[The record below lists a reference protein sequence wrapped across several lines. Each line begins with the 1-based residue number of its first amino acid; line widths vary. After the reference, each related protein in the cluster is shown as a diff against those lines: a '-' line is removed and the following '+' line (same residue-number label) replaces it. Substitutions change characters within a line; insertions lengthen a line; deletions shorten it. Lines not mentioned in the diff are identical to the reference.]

1 MVGGGYGKFW
11 RSKNFYRVVKGSRG
25 SKKSKTTAL
34 NFITRLLKYPWANL
48 LVVRRYS
55 NTNKQSAYTDF
66 KWACNQL
73 KVAHLFK
80 FNESL
85 PEITL
90 KKTGQKILFRGLD
103 DELKITSIT
112 VDVGI
117 LCWVWFEEAYQI
129 ETEDKFSTVVESIR
143 GSLDVPDFFKQITV
157 TFNPWNER
165 HWLKRVFFDKE
176 TQRADTLA
184 LTTTYKCNEW
194 LDEVDRQRYEDLYVT
209 NPRRARIVCDG
220 EWGVAEGLV
229 FENTRVEE
237 FDIQKTVQRVKET
250 TAGMDFGFTQDPTT
264 LICVAVDFENKR
276 LYLYNE
282 HYQKA
287 MLTDDIVKMLKDK
300 GMQRSYISAD
310 SAEKRLIAEIRSKGI
325 DGIVPSLKGKGS
337 IMQGI
342 QFMQGFE
349 IIIHPSCEHTI
360 EEFNTYTFKQ
370 DKEGN
375 WLNEPIDANNHIID
389 AVRYSLERY
398 HIQKRTQTSSIHFE
412 LVLACKKEFKWLIQ
426 KHLSI
431 AQVKHIL

>member
-1 MVGGGYGKFW
+1 MKTTSPTNDVIVDLPKTVGGGYGKFW
-11 RSKNFYRVVKGSRG
+11 HSKNFYRVVKGSRG

-55 NTNKQSAYTDF
+55 NTNKQSTYTDF

-112 VDVGI
+112 VDVGS
-117 LCWVWFEEAYQI
+117 LCWAWFEEAYQI

-165 HWLKRVFFDKE
+165 HWLKRVFFDTD

-194 LDEVDRQRYEDLYVT
+194 LDEVDKQRYEDLYIT

-229 FENTRVEE
+229 FENTIVED
-237 FDIQKTVQRVKET
+237 FDVQKTIQRVKET
-250 TAGMDFGFTQDPTT
+250 TAGVDFGFTQDPTT

-300 GMQRSYISAD
+300 GMQHSYISAD
-310 SAEKRLIAEIRSKGI
+310 SAENRLIAEIRSKGI
-325 DGIVPSLKGKGS
+325 SRIVPSLKGKGS

-342 QFMQGFE
+342 QFMQGFQ

-398 HIQKRTQTSSIHFE
+398 HIQRSNTREKT
-412 LVLACKKEFKWLIQ
+412 KKASYLF
-426 KHLSI
+426 
-431 AQVKHIL
+431 

>member
-1 MVGGGYGKFW
+1 MSEIDVNIPKLVGGGYGAYW

-34 NFITRLLKYPWANL
+34 NYIVRLLRYPWANL

-55 NTNKQSAYTDF
+55 NTNKQSTYTDF

-73 KVAHLFK
+73 KVTHLFK

-85 PEITL
+85 PEITVR
-90 KKTGQKILFRGLD
+90 KTGQKILFRGLD
-103 DELKITSIT
+103 DPLKITSIT

-117 LCWVWFEEAYQI
+117 LSWLWVEEAYQI

-143 GSLDVPDFFKQITV
+143 GSVSDPTFFKQVTL

-165 HWLKRVFFDKE
+165 HWLKRVFFDKD

-194 LDEVDRQRYEDLYVT
+194 LDEIDKQRYEDLYKT

-220 EWGVAEGLV
+220 EWGVVEGLV
-229 FENTRVEE
+229 FENFKVED

-250 TAGMDFGFTQDPTT
+250 TAGMDFGYTQDPTT
-264 LICVAVDFENKR
+264 LICAAVDLKNKH

-287 MLTDDIVKMLKDK
+287 MLTDDIVRMLKSK
-300 GMQRSYISAD
+300 GMQHSYISAD

-325 DGIVPSLKGKGS
+325 SGIAASLKGKGS

-342 QFMQGFE
+342 QFMQGFK

-398 HIQKRTQTSSIHFE
+398 HIQKRNTNQFDTLRAGFG
-412 LVLACKKEFKWLIQ
+412 L
-426 KHLSI
+426 
-431 AQVKHIL
+431 

>member
-1 MVGGGYGKFW
+1 MLEINVDIPELVGGGYGKFW

-34 NFITRLLKYPWANL
+34 NYVVRLLKYPWANL
-48 LVVRRYS
+48 LVIRRFS
-55 NTNKQSAYTDF
+55 NTNKQSTYTDF

-85 PEITL
+85 PEITV

-103 DELKITSIT
+103 DPLKITSIT

-117 LCWVWFEEAYQI
+117 LSWLWVEEAYQI
-129 ETEDKFSTVVESIR
+129 ESEDKFSTVVESIR
-143 GSLDVPDFFKQITV
+143 GSVSDPTFFKQITL

-165 HWLKRVFFDKE
+165 HWLKRVFFDKD
-176 TQRADTLA
+176 TKRADTLA
-184 LTTTYKCNEW
+184 LTTTYRCNEW
-194 LDEVDRQRYEDLYVT
+194 LDEIDRQRYEDLYVT

-237 FDIQKTVQRVKET
+237 FDIQKTIQRVKET

-264 LICVAVDFENKR
+264 LICVAVDLKNKR

-325 DGIVPSLKGKGS
+325 NGIVPSLKGKGS

-398 HIQKRTQTSSIHFE
+398 HIQKRNTNQFDTLRAGFG
-412 LVLACKKEFKWLIQ
+412 L
-426 KHLSI
+426 
-431 AQVKHIL
+431 

>member
-1 MVGGGYGKFW
+1 MKTTSQTNDVVVNLPKMVGGGYGKFW

-55 NTNKQSAYTDF
+55 NTNKQSTYTDF

-73 KVAHLFK
+73 KVTHLFK

-117 LCWVWFEEAYQI
+117 LCWAWFEEAYQI

-165 HWLKRVFFDKE
+165 HWLKHVFFDKD
-176 TQRADTLA
+176 TQRANTLA

-194 LDEVDRQRYEDLYVT
+194 LDEVDKQRYEDLYVT

-325 DGIVPSLKGKGS
+325 NGIVPSLKGKGS

-398 HIQKRTQTSSIHFE
+398 HIQKRNTNQFDTLRAGFG
-412 LVLACKKEFKWLIQ
+412 L
-426 KHLSI
+426 
-431 AQVKHIL
+431 

>member
-1 MVGGGYGKFW
+1 MKMTLQTNDVIVDLPKLVGGGYGKFW

-55 NTNKQSAYTDF
+55 NTNKQSTYTDF

-85 PEITL
+85 PEITVRN
-90 KKTGQKILFRGLD
+90 TGQKILFRGLD

-112 VDVGI
+112 VDVGS
-117 LCWVWFEEAYQI
+117 LCWAWFEEAYQI

-165 HWLKRVFFDKE
+165 HWLKRVFFDKD

-194 LDEVDRQRYEDLYVT
+194 LDEIDRQRYEDLYIT
-209 NPRRARIVCDG
+209 NPRRACIVCDG

-229 FENTRVEE
+229 FENTRVED
-237 FDIQKTVQRVKET
+237 FDVQKTIQRVKET
-250 TAGMDFGFTQDPTT
+250 TAGMDFGFTQDATT

-300 GMQRSYISAD
+300 GMQHSYISAD
-310 SAEKRLIAEIRSKGI
+310 SAENRLIAEIRSKGI
-325 DGIVPSLKGKGS
+325 SRIVPSLKGKGS

-342 QFMQGFE
+342 QFMQGFQ
-349 IIIHPSCEHTI
+349 IVIHPSCEHTI

-398 HIQKRTQTSSIHFE
+398 HIKNSNTREKT
-412 LVLACKKEFKWLIQ
+412 KKASYLF
-426 KHLSI
+426 
-431 AQVKHIL
+431 